1 MDSIRTINVNHS
13 NITPVK
19 PAKAEKADES
29 KILTG
34 LDLYTKDFEDKNI
47 TPNLVEKIG
56 AAGKKTAGFTLG
68 ALMDSTYSMSGAST
82 MIHETAHAAMVHALF
97 QNPTTEIQVD
107 AFDNLKNFAKSPSAE
122 NFNRILSGYDV
133 NQDKAA
139 GITRIQPGDKLS
151 IAGGLTALVSG
162 GRAVP
167 AVIAAAGCVAEE
179 IPTFIGFAAGYKMR
193 KQSPVM
199 GYALMSLAT
208 IHHINTSMYPFSA
221 MIPSIAAT
229 PGHDWT
235 TFAKATGIPPVIT
248 AVAFASTLPVLGYV
262 MHRMEKKHE
271 TKLKNRWASARLI
284 QNGGISPKEL
294 KDSFNEYKDKNKIE
308 QAQDKLSKFLD
319 TPLSNLSGDSK
330 KVTVEMKKSIGS
342 LKKEYDKFSDFLAEK
357 YSSRVTEEL
366 KHQPPPIKKTFAETV
381 QDMKA
386 NLAESWKEDKVGTS
400 LRMGTLAGSTGIA
413 MGITGAA
420 AAGLAGAGGVASA
433 LASAVV
439 PAIPVVG
446 TLGAAGSI
454 YNAAKTVRSE
464 GASLLDKSASIGTAL
479 FSAVS
484 AAGLLGLGAPFVL
497 LGVAGVLGT
506 QGAKTVIKAFGK
518 G

>member
-1 MDSIRTINVNHS
+1 MDSVRNIGINS
-13 NITPVK
+13 TNIPAARQK
-19 PAKAEKADES
+19 PAEKAEGE
-29 KILTG
+29 KVLTG
-34 LDLYTKDFEDKNI
+34 LDLYTKDFEDKNV

-56 AAGKKTAGFTLG
+56 AAGKKTAGVTLG
-68 ALMDSTYSMSGAST
+68 ALMDSTYSMTGAST
-82 MIHETAHAAMVHALF
+82 MIHETAHAAMVHAFF

-107 AFDNLKNFAKSPSAE
+107 AFDNLKNFAKSPTGE
-122 NFNRILSGYDV
+122 NFKHILSGYDV

-139 GITRIQPGDKLS
+139 GITKIEPGDKLS
-151 IAGGLTALVSG
+151 IAGGVAALVSG
-162 GRAVP
+162 GRAIP

-179 IPTFIGFAAGYKMR
+179 IPTFVGFAAGYKMR

-271 TKLKNRWASARLI
+271 TKMKNRWASARLI
-284 QNGGISPKEL
+284 QNAGISPKEL
-294 KDSFNEYKDKNKIE
+294 NDSFNEYKDKNKIE
-308 QAQDKLSKFLD
+308 KAQDKLAKFLD
-319 TPLSNLSGDSK
+319 TPLSDLSGDSK
-330 KVTVEMKKSIGS
+330 KVTAEMKQSIAS

-366 KHQPPPIKKTFAETV
+366 KHQPPPVKKTFAETV
-381 QDMKA
+381 QDMKT
-386 NLAESWKEDKVGTS
+386 NLAESWKEDKVGTA
-400 LRMGTLAGSTGIA
+400 LRTGTMAGSAGIA
-413 MGITGAA
+413 MGIAGAT

-433 LASAVV
+433 LATVVV
-439 PAIPVVG
+439 PAIPIVG
-446 TLGAAGSI
+446 TLGAASSV

-464 GASLLDKSASIGTAL
+464 GASLLDKSASVGTAL

-484 AAGLLGLGAPFVL
+484 AAGLLGMGAPFVL
-497 LGVAGVLGT
+497 LGIAGVLGV
-506 QGAKTVIKAFGK
+506 QGAKTVIKAFQQ
-518 G
+518 

>member
-1 MDSIRTINVNHS
+1 MDSIR
-13 NITPVK
+13 NITVNNNNISPIK
-19 PAKAEKADES
+19 PAKTEKADES
-29 KILTG
+29 KLLTG
-34 LDLYTKDFEDKNI
+34 LDLYTKDFEDKNV
-47 TPNLVEKIG
+47 TPNMVEKLG
-56 AAGKKTAGFTLG
+56 SAGRKTAGVTLG

-82 MIHETAHAAMVHALF
+82 MIHESAHAAMVHAFF

-107 AFDNLKNFAKSPSAE
+107 AFDNLKNFAKSPTGE
-122 NFNRILSGYDV
+122 NFKHILSGYDV

-139 GITRIQPGDKLS
+139 GITKIDPGDKLS
-151 IAGGLTALVSG
+151 IAGGIASLVSG

-179 IPTFIGFAAGYKMR
+179 IPTFVGFAAGYKMR

-221 MIPSIAAT
+221 MIPSIAST

-235 TFAKATGIPPVIT
+235 TFAKATGIPPVLT

-262 MHRMEKKHE
+262 MHRMEKKQE
-271 TKLKNRWASARLI
+271 TKMKNRWAAARLI
-284 QNGGISPKEL
+284 QNGGISPNEL
-294 KDSFNEYKDKNKIE
+294 KDAFSQYKDKNKIE
-308 QAQDKLSKFLD
+308 KAQDRLASLMD
-319 TPLSNLSGDSK
+319 TPITDLNGDTK
-330 KVTVEMKKSIGS
+330 KVTGELKHSIGN

-357 YSSRVTEEL
+357 FSGKVAEEL
-366 KHQPPPIKKTFAETV
+366 KHQPPPIKKTFNETV

-386 NLAESWKEDKVGTS
+386 KYAESWKEDKVGTAIHT
-400 LRMGTLAGSTGIA
+400 GTMAGSAGIA
-413 MGITGAA
+413 LGIAGAT

-454 YNAAKTVRSE
+454 YNAAKTVRSSE
-464 GASLLDKSASIGTAL
+464 AGLLDKSVSVGTAL

-484 AAGLLGLGAPFVL
+484 AAGLLGFGAPFVL
-497 LGVAGVLGT
+497 LGIAGVLGV
-506 QGAKTVIKAFGK
+506 QGAKTVIKAFQQ
-518 G
+518 